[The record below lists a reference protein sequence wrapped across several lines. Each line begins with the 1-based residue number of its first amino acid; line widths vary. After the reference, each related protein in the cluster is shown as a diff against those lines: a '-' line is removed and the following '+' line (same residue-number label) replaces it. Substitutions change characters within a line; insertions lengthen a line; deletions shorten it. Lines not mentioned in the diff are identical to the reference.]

1 LAKLQFDGKVINH
14 SKQLLDL
21 ERVEMEDSLYLFLR
35 SAWKYID
42 AAPWKDGWPIQAIAE
57 HLQAVVDGDVK
68 RLLINIPPRM
78 GKQVA
83 DDTPVLTTEGW
94 KTHGEL
100 SVGDRVFHPSGRSAN
115 IVAVSDPTPSD
126 VRVEFFDG
134 SVFYCHENHEWT
146 LFNRTTRR
154 FETKETREFLTAP
167 KGRWGITRTGRV
179 KKIPSDDR
187 ALYQLPTVEPLQF
200 HEASLSMPP
209 YVLGAWLGDGST
221 GRPCITHS
229 VLDQPYIDKIVSL
242 GYPISTVSVH
252 KTTGVLTT
260 NFAGSGGRS
269 NPPRMTKELREL
281 GIFTDKRIPRS
292 YLHASIDQRLE
303 LLAGLIDTDGTVDKN
318 SRCHF
323 VTCSR
328 GLAEDVIELVRS
340 FGWRATDAQVEPRL
354 STSGIQGKKPCWV
367 IGFQPD
373 VAVPV
378 ALDRKKIL
386 RFASRRAIGL
396 KSVTRDPCGK
406 IGRCIQ
412 VDAPDGLYLIGRN
425 LVPTH
430 NSSICSVALPAW
442 IWAQPWDGPTSG
454 PGVQLLHASYGDKLA
469 LRDSRKCRMLIES
482 PWYQK
487 YWGDRYKI
495 IGDQNTKGRYA
506 TDKNGER
513 LITSV
518 GANVTGEGG
527 NIIIVDDPNAAGE
540 EFSEANIEATKDWW
554 DGTMSTRLNDMK
566 TGAFI
571 VIQQRLAEDD
581 LTGHILEKEADEW
594 VHLCLPMK
602 YEPER
607 SYVMP
612 VTGWKDPRTVPGE
625 LLWPDR
631 FGDAEVA
638 RLERILGKFK
648 AAGQLQQRPE
658 PPGGG
663 VIKRDWWKLWE
674 RDVFPPF
681 DFILASLDTAYTT
694 KTENDYSAM
703 TVWGVFSGD
712 AKAVSIRDIDSFGRP
727 MFSDRIYTEEAPK
740 VMLMFA
746 WQKQLEL
753 HELVHEVAK
762 TCKRLKVDKL
772 IIENK
777 AAGHSVS
784 QELRRLYQNE
794 KFAVQLYDPKSQ
806 DKLSR
811 LYSVQHLFSE
821 GMVYAPDKAWA
832 EMTITQVAQ
841 FPKGKHDDVV
851 DTVSQSLRHLRDI
864 GLLTRSE
871 ERVQEIESMKTYPG
885 GQPTALYPV

>member
-1 LAKLQFDGKVINH
+1 MAKLQFDGKVINH

-57 HLQAVVDGDVK
+57 HLQAVVDGDIK

-78 GKQVA
+78 GK
-83 DDTPVLTTEGW
+83 
-94 KTHGEL
+94 
-100 SVGDRVFHPSGRSAN
+100 
-115 IVAVSDPTPSD
+115 
-126 VRVEFFDG
+126 
-134 SVFYCHENHEWT
+134 
-146 LFNRTTRR
+146 
-154 FETKETREFLTAP
+154 
-167 KGRWGITRTGRV
+167 
-179 KKIPSDDR
+179 
-187 ALYQLPTVEPLQF
+187 
-200 HEASLSMPP
+200 
-209 YVLGAWLGDGST
+209 
-221 GRPCITHS
+221 
-229 VLDQPYIDKIVSL
+229 
-242 GYPISTVSVH
+242 
-252 KTTGVLTT
+252 
-260 NFAGSGGRS
+260 
-269 NPPRMTKELREL
+269 
-281 GIFTDKRIPRS
+281 
-292 YLHASIDQRLE
+292 
-303 LLAGLIDTDGTVDKN
+303 
-318 SRCHF
+318 
-323 VTCSR
+323 
-328 GLAEDVIELVRS
+328 
-340 FGWRATDAQVEPRL
+340 
-354 STSGIQGKKPCWV
+354 
-367 IGFQPD
+367 
-373 VAVPV
+373 
-378 ALDRKKIL
+378 
-386 RFASRRAIGL
+386 
-396 KSVTRDPCGK
+396 
-406 IGRCIQ
+406 
-412 VDAPDGLYLIGRN
+412 
-425 LVPTH
+425 
-430 NSSICSVALPAW
+430 SSICSVALPAW

-753 HELVHEVAK
+753 HELVQEVAK
-762 TCKRLKVDKL
+762 TCKKLKVDKL

-832 EMTITQVAQ
+832 EMTITQIAQ
-841 FPKGKHDDVV
+841 FPKGKHDDLCFVAGTEIITRNGIVSIERVTIEDEVLTPLGWKRVLASGPTGVHPVV
-851 DTVSQSLRHLRDI
+851 EAQGLTGTPNHPVFCLDGWRSLDTVTHENRIMGLNLCDLIQTIRRKPWNSTVSHTAGWAEAADIICPKAPPVPDEKMQKGCMLLFGSISPVELFRLTTKLIISTAILLTAALKIWSVYQGAFIKRSLKSCLRGMTSTLRKRAPLPAFGISPKLAVSGIDRPLLNFLTGPEPQGFTKSPLRAAFAFGAGVNLHSRRQLSDFAPHDAKSPNLNTGEAREATHHTTICLVYNLTVADAHCYYANGKLAHNCDTVSQSLRHLRDI